1 MWSYSSKGKVHNI
14 KGGFALNSDIFGNLR
29 EWDKVLEVL
38 DSLKESIKLDEHQ
51 TGLARILRYGQ
62 NWKLL
67 ERVLEDAKEISQPS
81 NEFLLEVSR
90 IMTDRNVHLNARI
103 LALETLECLVPRIPQ
118 DRKQDHNLNPTLIV
132 CKMVDMF
139 KSPEPPIFHEA
150 VTKSLNSINAK
161 WEIEIVREGKTYGGE
176 STPK

>member
-1 MWSYSSKGKVHNI
+1 
-14 KGGFALNSDIFGNLR
+14 LNADIFGDLR

-51 TGLARILRYGQ
+51 NGLARILRYGK
-62 NWKLL
+62 NWRLL
-67 ERVLEDAKEISQPS
+67 ERVLEDAKEISRPS

-90 IMTDRNVHLNARI
+90 IMRDRNVYLNARM

-118 DRKQDHNLNPTLIV
+118 DRKQDHNHYPTLIV
-132 CKMVDMF
+132 RKMADML

-150 VTKSLNSINAK
+150 VRKSLNSIEAK
-161 WEIEIVREGKTYGGE
+161 WEIEIVRAGKTYGGE

>member
-1 MWSYSSKGKVHNI
+1 M
-14 KGGFALNSDIFGNLR
+14 NSDIFGNLM

-38 DSLKESIKLDEHQ
+38 DSLKESTKLDEHQ

-62 NWKLL
+62 NWRLL

-90 IMTDRNVHLNARI
+90 IMTDRNIYLNARM

-118 DRKQDHNLNPTLIV
+118 DRKHDHNLNPTLIV
-132 CKMVDMF
+132 RKMVDML

-150 VTKSLNSINAK
+150 VTKSLNSIKAK
-161 WEIEIVREGKTYGGE
+161 REIEIVREGKTYGGE
-176 STPK
+176 STPR